1 MYMRDVTAMYE
12 DVLRR
17 TFHCGNK
24 DDFLSLAD
32 SSSYRLDSNSKIH
45 LETRIGLWAAA
56 RYLRNQ
62 INQQSKDYIRLN
74 KLADKILETGEQ
86 EDIESIVIEM
96 QDILNKNN
104 IEEHPHQSLQP
115 LRN

>member
-1 MYMRDVTAMYE
+1 MKDETEIYE
-12 DVLRR
+12 EVLRR

-24 DDFLSLAD
+24 EDFLSLAD
-32 SSSYRLDSNSKIH
+32 SSSYRLDSNNNIH

-62 INQQSKDYIRLN
+62 INQQSKDYNRLN
-74 KLADKILETGEQ
+74 KIADKLLETGEQ
-86 EDIESIVIEM
+86 EDVKSIVFDM
-96 QDILNKNN
+96 QTILDKNS

-115 LRN
+115 INKS